1 MKIRILI
8 FFVLSVSIVFPAFA
22 QKNQSARQSKGYQ
35 IEVKLRETP
44 PDTLFYLVSYYGDR
58 KVKVDSTVS
67 NSSSRNLFV
76 FRADTVL
83 PSGVY
88 IVVNQRHIQL
98 FELIIDKSQR
108 FSIEADTLN
117 TVKTISA
124 KNSPETQLFYE
135 YLKGFT
141 ARQDSVRQ
149 VERIL
154 DSAQRTGNQELFNRN
169 YPEYVRKISRVDEF
183 TSKFI
188 MTHPHELFAK
198 VLKMNQDIKMPPLP
212 TLPDGTKDS
221 TWGWHYFKSH
231 YWDNTD
237 LTDARII
244 RSPVFGSKI
253 TVFFDELI
261 HQHPDSISAEIDTF
275 LTKIRPSNAMFR
287 YMLTWLTDRYQ
298 QSPVVGHDAVF
309 VGLIEKYYL
318 HGDAPWMSENMMRIY
333 TQRAAQLKSILI
345 GAVIPELVMPD
356 TSGTLLS
363 NRYTGTKFTIMWFWD
378 PDCVHCAVETPKLLD
393 FYHQYKDSLD
403 ISVFAVSLDKDLD
416 RWKKY
421 IRDHQ
426 LDWINV
432 GGEKANIDYS
442 LVFDITA
449 TPVIFVFDDKMRII
463 AKNLPVESLP
473 GMLRRYEEL
482 SKMR

>member
-1 MKIRILI
+1 MKIRILLFSI
-8 FFVLSVSIVFPAFA
+8 FLVTLVFPAIA
-22 QKNQSARQSKGYQ
+22 QKKQSVNVPKGYQ
-35 IEVKLRETP
+35 IEVKLKGTP
-44 PDTLFYLVSYYGDR
+44 SDTLFYLVSYYGDR
-58 KVKVDSTVS
+58 KVKVDSAVS
-67 NSSSRNLFV
+67 NPLHRNYFV
-76 FRADTVL
+76 FSADTIL

-88 IVVNQRHIQL
+88 IVVNQRRVQL

-108 FSIEADTLN
+108 FSVEADTVN
-117 TVKTISA
+117 TVKTITV
-124 KNSPETQLFYE
+124 KNSAETQLFFD
-135 YLKGFT
+135 YLKGLT
-141 ARQDSVRQ
+141 VRQDSVR
-149 VERIL
+149 EIEKML
-154 DSAQRTGNQELFNRN
+154 DSAQRTRNQELFNQK
-169 YPEYVRKISRVDEF
+169 YPEYVRKINRVDEF
-183 TSKFI
+183 TSAFI
-188 MTHPHELFAK
+188 RNHPKELFSK
-198 VLKMNQDIKMPPLP
+198 ILKMNQDINMPPLP

-221 TWGWHYFKSH
+221 TWGWHYYKSH

-244 RSPVFGSKI
+244 RSPIFGSKI
-253 TVFFDELI
+253 TIFFDELI

-275 LTKIRPSNAMFR
+275 LSKTRSSKGMFR

-318 HGDAPWMSENMMRIY
+318 NGDAPWMTENMMRIY

-345 GAVIPELVMPD
+345 GAMIPELVMAD

-363 NRYTGTKFTIMWFWD
+363 NYLTGTKFTIMWFWD

-393 FYHQYKDSLD
+393 FFHQYKDSLNV
-403 ISVFAVSLDKDLD
+403 SVFAVSLDKDLD

-421 IRDHQ
+421 IRDHN

-449 TPVIFVFDDKMRII
+449 TPVIYVFDDKMRII
-463 AKNLPVESLP
+463 AKNLPVESISE
-473 GMLRRYEEL
+473 MLRRYESLFKKE
-482 SKMR
+482 